1 MGICASIGV
10 VAKTTYSVP
19 TATENV
25 HLDVHLGGWDQ
36 GVNMVSDKVPKMNP
50 DCWI

>member
-36 GVNMVSDKVPKMNP
+36 GVNMVGDIDSQMYPE
-50 DCWI
+50 C

>member
-1 MGICASIGV
+1 MGIYVSIGA

-36 GVNMVSDKVPKMNP
+36 GVNMVGDIDSQMNP
-50 DCWI
+50 ECWI